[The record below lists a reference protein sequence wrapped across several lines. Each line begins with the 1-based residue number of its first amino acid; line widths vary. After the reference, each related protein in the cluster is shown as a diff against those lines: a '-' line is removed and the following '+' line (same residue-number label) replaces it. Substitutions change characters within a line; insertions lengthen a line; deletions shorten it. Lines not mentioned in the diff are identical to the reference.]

1 MIFRV
6 SFTPEMGSRIEELAA
21 RDDLYASTLI
31 REIVEVYVI
40 EQTKRQSRD
49 EERRQTNSE
58 KLRGELIRLNEDI
71 MALVG
76 RRDQAEMRLKGAV
89 REVEEEKNGTDD

>member
-40 EQTKRQSRD
+40 EQTRRQSRD
-49 EERRQTNSE
+49 ESRRKTNAE
-58 KLRGELIRLNEDI
+58 KLREELIGLNQSI

-76 RRDQAEMRLKGAV
+76 HRDQVQMRLKGVV
-89 REVEEEKNGTDD
+89 RDLEDKNGTDD